1 MGGADALRDFTSGNA
16 ARQILLFSL
25 PMLIGNIFQ
34 QMYSMV
40 DAVVVGRFVGG
51 SALAAVGV
59 AMNLLQFLLSMLIG
73 LTTGASVVISQLY
86 GARQYEKLNRTVA
99 TSIVSL
105 AVFSVTIAALG
116 IALSPA
122 LLSLL
127 NTSPEILGD
136 AVLYMRILMGGVVF
150 PVFYNMYTAYLRALG
165 DSRGPL
171 FILICCTIVNTVLD
185 LLFVIR
191 FQWGVLGVA
200 VATVMA
206 QALSVALCY
215 AYVRRG
221 ASLLRI
227 AKLTFDRGLFRTIL
241 RYGTPAALQLSLV
254 SLAHLSITRLVNSFG
269 AAAMAGITAAGKIDQ
284 MAIMPVS
291 TISLALSTF
300 VAQNMGAEKEDRARQ
315 GFRSSLIYMVVI
327 AVCISA
333 ILIMFGS
340 RLVSQFLNQDDEN
353 AGVILA
359 VGLKY
364 LNIMVVFYFL
374 FAFLFAFNGFFRGA
388 GDAVIAMVFPV
399 SSLTIRAI
407 FAHLLINL
415 AGMGPEALA
424 WSIPIG
430 WGLCSLA
437 SFIYYRKRLWVGK
450 IVARPG

>member
-1 MGGADALRDFTSGNA
+1 MRDFTSGNA
-16 ARQILLFSL
+16 AKQILLFSL
-25 PMLIGNIFQ
+25 PMLIGNLFQ

-40 DAVVVGRFVGG
+40 DAIVVGRYVGG

-59 AMNLLQFLLSMLIG
+59 AMNLLQFLLSVLIG

-86 GARQYEKLNRTVA
+86 GAKQYEKLKRTVA

-105 AVFSVTIAALG
+105 AVFSVAIACLG
-116 IALSPA
+116 IVFSPA
-122 LLSLL
+122 LLRLL

-136 AVLYMRILMGGVVF
+136 AALYMRILIGGIVF

-171 FILICCTIVNTVLD
+171 YILICCTVINTFLD
-185 LLFVIR
+185 LLFVVR
-191 FQWGVLGVA
+191 FHLDVLGVA
-200 VATVMA
+200 TATVIA

-215 AYVRRG
+215 LYVRRG

-227 AKLTFDRGLFRTIL
+227 AKLVFDRGLFRTIL
-241 RYGTPAALQLSLV
+241 RYGAPAALQLSLV
-254 SLAHLSITRLVNSFG
+254 SFAQLSITRLINSFG

-284 MAIMPVS
+284 LAIMPVS
-291 TISLALSTF
+291 TVSMALSTF
-300 VAQNMGAEKEDRARQ
+300 VAQNMGAEKEERARE
-315 GFRSSLIYMVVI
+315 GLRSSLIYMIVI

-333 ILIMFGS
+333 LLILFGP
-340 RLVSQFLNQDDEN
+340 RLVSQFLNKDDEN
-353 AGVILA
+353 AGTILSI
-359 VGLKY
+359 GLEY

-399 SSLTIRAI
+399 SSLTIRTVS
-407 FAHLLINL
+407 AHLLINF

-430 WGLCSLA
+430 WGLCSIA
-437 SFIYYRKRLWVGK
+437 SFIYYRKRLWAGK
-450 IVARPG
+450 IVTRSPA